1 MTVLLPIPMEV
12 IVNSTQL
19 DNAVTEMA
27 DATAIALD
35 TESNSLHHYPEQL
48 CLIQIA
54 TRNKVYVIDTIIL
67 KNIEAL
73 RKILADNA
81 VMKII
86 HGADYDIRSIDRY
99 CGFHI
104 RNLYDTYIAARFAGM
119 TEVGLAALLR
129 DLVGVNIEKIKRL
142 QTADWG
148 RRPLSVEATDYAA
161 SDVRHL
167 HRLQE
172 MLDKKL
178 DALGRK
184 TWAAEE
190 FSRLEEIRYTP
201 PDLKNAYLAVKGNDI
216 LDGGGLAVLCRIFQ
230 FREEEAVRQHRPPFF
245 IMPDNV
251 LVTLAASPKA
261 DLLGIPGLG
270 HGLPRFK
277 QGLQQALQAGLAA
290 PPIPR
295 PAFIFMEPMNSA
307 QLHRLSRLKAWRA
320 SIASHLALDPSIIWP
335 TPSLQRLAR
344 EPDTFDVEVKSSNV
358 RRWQCEQF
366 AFSLN
371 EYLKT
376 KT

>member
-1 MTVLLPIPMEV
+1 MEI
-12 IVNSTQL
+12 IVNTAQL
-19 DNAVTEMA
+19 NNAVTEMA

-54 TRNKVYVIDTIIL
+54 TRKKVYVIDTIIL
-67 KNIEAL
+67 KNIEPL

-81 VMKII
+81 VMKVI
-86 HGADYDIRSIDRY
+86 HGADYDIRSVDRH
-99 CGFHI
+99 CGFRI

-119 TEVGLAALLR
+119 TDVGLAALLR
-129 DLVGVNIEKIKRL
+129 DLLGVSIEKIKRL

-148 RRPLSVEATDYAA
+148 RRPLSVEAVDYAA

-172 MLDKKL
+172 ILDKKL

-245 IMPDNV
+245 IMPDHV

-261 DLLGIPGLG
+261 DLSEIPGLG
-270 HGLPRFK
+270 RGLPRFT
-277 QGLQQALQAGLAA
+277 QGLQQALQEGLAA

-295 PAFIFMEPMNSA
+295 PVFIYMEPMNSA

-366 AFSLN
+366 AISLN

-376 KT
+376 KA